1 MIVNLLMGL
10 PNDRPGGLLLTVI
23 VFGAA
28 AVAAV
33 LAGYLYAA
41 VCVWFPRASLILQAA
56 SALLR
61 GVPLLL
67 LIFLIAQTTTLRVAV
82 AGLLALIIYSFSH
95 VSEIL
100 RSFLA
105 SYPTRYAQQ
114 ARAMGIGPV
123 REWLQLRVSW
133 TLGRSLGALGTHW
146 ISLLKDTGALVI
158 LGVGEL
164 TSVAKVLS
172 ETTASYDRWVA
183 VLLAAAGVYLVAT
196 LALIQGLR
204 VLQTRPSVVGLSVGA
219 GGGRS

>member
-10 PNDRPGGLLLTVI
+10 PNDRPGGLLLTLI
-23 VFGAA
+23 VFAAA

-33 LAGYLYAA
+33 LAGYLYAV
-41 VCVWFPRASLILQAA
+41 VCVWFPRVSLIVQAA
-56 SALLR
+56 SALMR

-105 SYPTRYAQQ
+105 SYPTQYAQQ

-183 VLLAAAGVYLVAT
+183 VLVTAAGVYLVAT
-196 LALIQGLR
+196 LGLIQGLR
-204 VLQTRPSVVGLSVGA
+204 VLQNRPPVAGLAVGD
-219 GGGRS
+219 GGGRA

>member
-23 VFGAA
+23 MFSGAA
-28 AVAAV
+28 AAAV
-33 LAGYLYAA
+33 VAGYLYAA

-100 RSFLA
+100 RAFLA

-164 TSVAKVLS
+164 TSVARALS

-196 LALIQGLR
+196 LALIHGLR
-204 VLQTRPSVVGLSVGA
+204 VLQTRPSVVGLSVGE

>member
-1 MIVNLLMGL
+1 VILNLLIGL
-10 PNDRPGGLLLTVI
+10 PNDRPGGMLLTLI
-23 VFGAA
+23 VFVAA
-28 AVAAV
+28 ASAAV
-33 LAGYLYAA
+33 VAGFLYAA
-41 VCVWFPRASLILQAA
+41 VCVWFPRASLILQTG

-67 LIFLIAQTTTLRVAV
+67 LLFFIAQTSALRVAL
-82 AGLLALIIYSFSH
+82 AGLLALILYSFSH

-105 SYPTRYAQQ
+105 SYPAQFAQQ
-114 ARAMGIGPV
+114 ARAMGVGPM

-133 TLGRSLGALGTHW
+133 TLGRALGALGTHW

-172 ETTASYDRWVA
+172 ETTASYDRWIT
-183 VLLAAAGVYLVAT
+183 VLVTAAGVYLVTT

-204 VLQTRPSVVGLSVGA
+204 LLQHRPSVVGVSP
-219 GGGRS
+219 

>member
-1 MIVNLLMGL
+1 MILNLLIGL
-10 PNDRPGGLLLTVI
+10 PNDRPGGMFLTLI
-23 VFGAA
+23 VFIAA
-28 AVAAV
+28 ASGAVVAGFV
-33 LAGYLYAA
+33 YAA
-41 VCVWFPRASLILQAA
+41 VCVWFPRASLILQMG

-67 LIFLIAQTTTLRVAV
+67 LVFFIAQTSALRVAL
-82 AGLLALIIYSFSH
+82 AGLLALILYSFSH

-105 SYPTRYAQQ
+105 SYPAQLAHQ
-114 ARAMGIGPV
+114 ARAMGVGPV

-133 TLGRSLGALGTHW
+133 TLRRALGALGTHW

-172 ETTASYDRWVA
+172 ETTASYDRWIT
-183 VLLAAAGVYLVAT
+183 VLVTAAGVYLIT
-196 LALIQGLR
+196 ILALIHGLR
-204 VLQTRPSVVGLSVGA
+204 LLQNRPSVVGLSP
-219 GGGRS
+219 

>member
-1 MIVNLLMGL
+1 MILNLLIGL
-10 PNDRPGGLLLTVI
+10 PNDRPGGMFLTLI
-23 VFGAA
+23 VFIAA
-28 AVAAV
+28 ASGAVVA
-33 LAGYLYAA
+33 GFLYAA
-41 VCVWFPRASLILQAA
+41 VCVWFPRASLILQMA

-67 LIFLIAQTTTLRVAV
+67 LVFFIAQTSALRVAL
-82 AGLLALIIYSFSH
+82 AGLLALILYSFSH

-105 SYPTRYAQQ
+105 SYPAQLAHQ
-114 ARAMGIGPV
+114 ARAMGVGPV

-133 TLGRSLGALGTHW
+133 TLRRALGALGTHW

-172 ETTASYDRWVA
+172 ETTASYDRWIT
-183 VLLAAAGVYLVAT
+183 VLVTAAGVYLIT
-196 LALIQGLR
+196 ILALIHGLR
-204 VLQTRPSVVGLSVGA
+204 LLQNRPSVVGLSP
-219 GGGRS
+219 

>member
-1 MIVNLLMGL
+1 MILNLLLGL
-10 PNDRPGGLLLTVI
+10 PNDRPGGILLTVI
-23 VFGAA
+23 VFIAA
-28 AVAAV
+28 ASGAVVA
-33 LAGYLYAA
+33 GFLYAA

-67 LIFLIAQTTTLRVAV
+67 LLFFIAQTSALRAAL
-82 AGLLALIIYSFSH
+82 AGLLALILYSFSH

-105 SYPTRYAQQ
+105 SYPAQFVQQ
-114 ARAMGIGPV
+114 ARAMGVGPV

-164 TSVAKVLS
+164 TSVAKILS
-172 ETTASYDRWVA
+172 ETTASYDRWIT
-183 VLLAAAGVYLVAT
+183 VLMTAAGVYLIAT
-196 LALIQGLR
+196 LALIHGLQ
-204 VLQTRPSVVGLSVGA
+204 VLKNRPSVVGVSP
-219 GGGRS
+219 

>member
-1 MIVNLLMGL
+1 MILNLLLGL
-10 PNDRPGGLLLTVI
+10 PNDRPGGMLLTLI
-23 VFGAA
+23 VFVAA
-28 AVAAV
+28 ASGAVVA
-33 LAGYLYAA
+33 GFFYAA
-41 VCVWFPRASLILQAA
+41 VCVWFPRASLILQAG

-67 LIFLIAQTTTLRVAV
+67 LLFFIAQTSALRVAL
-82 AGLLALIIYSFSH
+82 AGLLALILYSFSH

-105 SYPTRYAQQ
+105 SYPAEVAQQ
-114 ARAMGIGPV
+114 ARAMGVGPM

-133 TLGRSLGALGTHW
+133 TLGRALGALGTHW

-172 ETTASYDRWVA
+172 ETTASYDRWIT
-183 VLLAAAGVYLVAT
+183 VLVAAAGVYLITT
-196 LALIQGLR
+196 LALIHGLR
-204 VLQTRPSVVGLSVGA
+204 LLQNRPSVVGVSP
-219 GGGRS
+219 